1 MKKSIHPGTAILI
14 GFGAMV
20 CFMIYL
26 VYQCNQNPVVM
37 VSKNYYDQEIT
48 YQQQID
54 ARNNMQQVGEKV
66 LLEKQGNQLAM
77 HIPQRINANL
87 KTMDVSFHH
96 SANANLDK
104 QFHPSQTADGNY
116 RLPID
121 KDMRGSY
128 KVEVKMTG
136 ADKNYEEQLEI
147 KL

>member
-1 MKKSIHPGTAILI
+1 MKKSIHPGTVILI

-26 VYQCNQNPVVM
+26 VYRCNQNPVVM

-54 ARNNMQQVGEKV
+54 ARQNMQQLGEKV
-66 LLEKQGNQLAM
+66 MIEKQGNQLAM
-77 HIPQRINANL
+77 HIPQVINANM

-96 SANANLDK
+96 TADANLDK
-104 QFHPSQTADGNY
+104 QFHPTQQADGNY
-116 RLPID
+116 SLPLD
-121 KDMRGSY
+121 QNMRGSY
-128 KVEVKMTG
+128 KVEVKMTS